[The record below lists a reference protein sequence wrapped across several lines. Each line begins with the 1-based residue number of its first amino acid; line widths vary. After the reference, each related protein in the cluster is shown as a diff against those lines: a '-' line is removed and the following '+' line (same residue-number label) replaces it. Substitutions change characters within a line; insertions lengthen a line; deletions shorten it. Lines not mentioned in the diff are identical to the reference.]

1 MNMLRASDVLKE
13 AARIIDQR
21 ENLYGDFSIM
31 AFRVASLQT
40 VVHESPRTA
49 EQWCI
54 DMAITKLARIYT
66 SPTHDD
72 NIYDA
77 IGYLAQYLVIVQS
90 DDDFNGKAE

>member
-1 MNMLRASDVLKE
+1 MLRASDVLQE
-13 AARIIDQR
+13 AARIIDKR

-40 VVHESPRTA
+40 VINESPTTA
-49 EQWCI
+49 EQWCLN
-54 DMAITKLARIYT
+54 MAITKLARIYT

-90 DDDFNGKAE
+90 DDDFTGTKG

>member
-1 MNMLRASDVLKE
+1 MLRASDVLKE

-21 ENLYGDFSIM
+21 EVLYGDFSIM
-31 AFRVASLQT
+31 AFRNAAIQT
-40 VVHESPRTA
+40 IVNEVPTTA
-49 EQWCI
+49 EQWCLN
-54 DMAITKLARIYT
+54 MAITKLARIYT